1 MSNQTQRLKLTQ
13 LAASIAFVAGG
24 AAFLPSAHAAAPSAG
39 TNISNIASAS
49 YTDSNGSN
57 KTVTSN
63 VVTTTVLQVASFT
76 LIADQTKTANANG
89 QVSLSHTLT
98 NTGNGSDTFNVAVA
112 NNDTR
117 DNTTDNYDF
126 SGLNVYLDAN
136 KDGVPDSQTPVTS
149 VTLAAGQSVNLIVQA
164 TTASSNLNA
173 GDLGKLTVS
182 ATSTYGSSGS
192 SSTTAGS
199 GINKVTATDKGD
211 AVRWNVDT
219 VKITNGAVISLLKS
233 ASVSNVDATPSSLS
247 REVEYTLAYQNTG
260 NTTATNVTI
269 TDVLPAG
276 LTYVANSA
284 TVNGTGV
291 SDTADA
297 DGYNFTSGT
306 ATLVIPTVAAN
317 STGVLKFK
325 VQVVQN
331 TPAGIIRN
339 IAEVDPDGPGT
350 EGKTPSNPN
359 DVTVLGVKKGTI
371 NDSATDAFADGQSTT
386 TPTPDVI
393 TKSTTQGT
401 PVTFGVT
408 AGGGEPIVIHNTG
421 NVTEAFNIT
430 VNKNALPTGSI
441 VELFKADG
449 VTPLTDTNGDGVVD
463 TGPIASGATYQIISK
478 VTLPSSYFT
487 PTPAPVTPINA
498 ILTSAPV
505 TNSSATDTIKLVID
519 QVVASTVDLH
529 NGDLTDS
536 TGAIAGASGKD
547 TGQFIDTKSTKPG
560 QATNFPLTIDN
571 KGATGD
577 NYNLS
582 TSPTLPTGWTVQYYL
597 ADGAGDPTGAP
608 ITNTGNIPSGGSVQ
622 LVAVVTP
629 PANAPAGDQEVIFKV
644 ASPATGLTD
653 VMSDRV
659 TVETNRILSL
669 QNDRTGQ
676 VAPGGTVVYKHTLT
690 NNGNIVEGATNGS
703 LPFTLTNDQTA
714 NGWVT
719 SLFVDLNND
728 GIADANELVTGSD
741 LAKFLLDAK
750 LQNSSV
756 GGPILKGA
764 AVNLLI
770 KVQAPTNATAGTPS
784 AVVLTIKPTVVGAQS
799 VADLVNTDL
808 TTVTSGQV
816 RLVKEQSLANCVTG
830 AAGTYTQNTV
840 SAKPGECVKYRITA
854 TNEGNA
860 SVTKVIISD
869 ATPAYTTLKVIASA
883 SPIATNATLSTST
896 AALIDGSTGTV
907 AAEMKELSTGDGKD
921 TLAPNSSASLEFV
934 IKVNN

>member
-76 LIADQTKTANANG
+76 LIADQTQTANANG

-98 NTGNGSDTFNVAVA
+98 NTGNGSDTFNVAVV

-117 DNTTDNYDF
+117 DNTTDNFDF

-164 TTASSNLNA
+164 TTASNNVTA

-182 ATSTYGSSGS
+182 AISGFDTS
-192 SSTTAGS
+192 
-199 GINKVTATDKGD
+199 VTAK
-211 AVRWNVDT
+211 NVDT

-233 ASVSNVDATPSSLS
+233 ASVSNVDATSSS
-247 REVEYTLAYQNTG
+247 PAAREVEYTLAYQNTG

-269 TDVLPAG
+269 TDVLPSS
-276 LTYVANSA
+276 LTYVAGSA
-284 TVNGTGV
+284 TVNGTAV
-291 SDTADA
+291 SDAADA

-306 ATLVIPTVAAN
+306 ATLVIPTVVAN
-317 STGVLKFK
+317 SSGVLKFK
-325 VQVVQN
+325 VRVNQN

-339 IAEVDPDGPGT
+339 IAEVDPDGPGA
-350 EGKTPSNPN
+350 EVKTPSNPN

-371 NDSATDAFADGQSTT
+371 NDSTTDAFADGQASTA
-386 TPTPDVI
+386 PADDVI

-408 AGGGEPIVIHNTG
+408 AGGGEPIVVHNTG
-421 NVTEAFNIT
+421 NVTEAFNIS
-430 VNKNALPTGSI
+430 VNKNSLPTGSI

-449 VTPLTDTNGDGVVD
+449 VTPLTDTNGDGVAD
-463 TGPIASGATYQIISK
+463 TGPIASGATYQVVAK
-478 VTLPSSYFT
+478 VTLPSSYSST
-487 PTPAPVTPINA
+487 TPIST
-498 ILTSAPV
+498 ILTSTPV
-505 TNSSATDTIKLVID
+505 TNSTGTDTINLVID
-519 QVVASTVDLH
+519 KVVASTVDLH
-529 NGDLTDS
+529 NGDATNS
-536 TGAIAGASGKD
+536 TGTVVGASGKD
-547 TGQFIDTKSTKPG
+547 TGQYIDTKSTKPG

-582 TSPTLPTGWTVQYYL
+582 TSPTLPAGWTVQYYL

-608 ITNTGNIPSGGSVQ
+608 ITNTGNIPSGGTVK

-644 ASPATGLTD
+644 SSPATGLTD

-669 QNDRTGQ
+669 QSDRTGQ

-690 NNGNIVEGATNGS
+690 NNGNIVEGATANT

-719 SLFVDLNND
+719 TLYVDSNND
-728 GIADANELVTGSD
+728 GVADAGELVTGSD
-741 LAKFLLDAK
+741 LAAK
-750 LQNSSV
+750 TGS
-756 GGPILKGA
+756 IARGA
-764 AVNLLI
+764 SVNLLI

-784 AVVLTIKPTVVGAQS
+784 AVVLTIKPTVVGSQS

-860 SVTKVIISD
+860 DVTNVVISD

-883 SPIATNATLSTST
+883 SPVATNATLSTST
-896 AALIDGSTGTV
+896 AALTDGSTGTI
-907 AAEMKELSTGDGKD
+907 AAEKTPLV
-921 TLAPNSSASLEFV
+921 PNTSAVLEFV

>member
-117 DNTTDNYDF
+117 DNTTDNFDF

-149 VTLAAGQSVNLIVQA
+149 ITLAAGESVNLIVQA
-164 TTASSNLNA
+164 TTASNNVTA

-182 ATSTYGSSGS
+182 AISGFDTS
-192 SSTTAGS
+192 
-199 GINKVTATDKGD
+199 VTAK
-211 AVRWNVDT
+211 NVDT
-219 VKITNGAVISLLKS
+219 VRITNGAVISLLKS
-233 ASVSNVDATPSSLS
+233 ASVSNVDATLS
-247 REVEYTLAYQNTG
+247 NPAAREVEYALAYQNTG

-276 LTYVANSA
+276 LTYVVGSA
-284 TVNGTGV
+284 TVNGTAV
-291 SDTADA
+291 SDAADT

-317 STGVLKFK
+317 SSGVLKFK
-325 VQVVQN
+325 VRVNQN
-331 TPAGIIRN
+331 TPAGVITN

-371 NDSATDAFADGQSTT
+371 NDSTTDAFADGQTSTA
-386 TPTPDVI
+386 PADDVI

-430 VNKNALPTGSI
+430 VNKNSLPAGSI
-441 VELFKADG
+441 VELFKSDG
-449 VTPLTDTNGDGVVD
+449 VTPLTDTNGDGVAD
-463 TGPIASGATYQIISK
+463 TGPIASGATYQVVAK
-478 VTLPSSYFT
+478 VTLPSGYSST
-487 PTPAPVTPINA
+487 TPIST
-498 ILTSAPV
+498 ILTSTPV
-505 TNSSATDTIKLVID
+505 TNSTGTDTIALVID
-519 QVVASTVDLH
+519 KVVASTVDLH
-529 NGDLTDS
+529 NGDATNS
-536 TGAIAGASGKD
+536 TGTVVGASGKD

-582 TSPTLPTGWTVQYYL
+582 ISPTLPTGWTVQYYL
-597 ADGAGDPTGAP
+597 ADGAGNPTGAP

-644 ASPATGLTD
+644 SSPATGLTD

-690 NNGNIVEGATNGS
+690 NNGNIVEGATAGS
-703 LPFTLTNDQTA
+703 LPFTLTNDQAA

-719 SLFVDLNND
+719 SLFVDLDND
-728 GIADANELVTGSD
+728 GVADANELVTGND
-741 LAKFLLDAK
+741 LAAV
-750 LQNSSV
+750 SGS
-756 GGPILKGA
+756 IARGA
-764 AVNLLI
+764 SVNLLI

-784 AVVLTIKPTVVGAQS
+784 AVVLTIKPTVVGGQS

-816 RLVKEQSLANCVTG
+816 RLVKEQSLANCSTG
-830 AAGTYTQNTV
+830 VAGTYTQNTV

-860 SVTKVIISD
+860 DVTNVVISD

-883 SPIATNATLSTST
+883 SPVATNATLSTST
-896 AALIDGSTGTV
+896 AALTDGSTGTI
-907 AAEMKELSTGDGKD
+907 AAEKTPLV
-921 TLAPNSSASLEFV
+921 PNTSAVLEFV

>member
-1 MSNQTQRLKLTQ
+1 M
-13 LAASIAFVAGG
+13 
-24 AAFLPSAHAAAPSAG
+24 
-39 TNISNIASAS
+39 
-49 YTDSNGSN
+49 
-57 KTVTSN
+57 
-63 VVTTTVLQVASFT
+63 
-76 LIADQTKTANANG
+76 
-89 QVSLSHTLT
+89 
-98 NTGNGSDTFNVAVA
+98 
-112 NNDTR
+112 
-117 DNTTDNYDF
+117 
-126 SGLNVYLDAN
+126 
-136 KDGVPDSQTPVTS
+136 
-149 VTLAAGQSVNLIVQA
+149 QA
-164 TTASSNLNA
+164 TTASNNVTA

-182 ATSTYGSSGS
+182 AISGFDTS
-192 SSTTAGS
+192 
-199 GINKVTATDKGD
+199 VTAK
-211 AVRWNVDT
+211 NVDT

-233 ASVSNVDATPSSLS
+233 ASVSNVDATSSS
-247 REVEYTLAYQNTG
+247 PAAREVEYTLAYQNTG

-276 LTYVANSA
+276 LTYVTGSA
-284 TVNGTGV
+284 TVNGTAV
-291 SDTADA
+291 SDAADA

-306 ATLVIPTVAAN
+306 ATLVIPAVAAN

-331 TPAGIIRN
+331 TPAGIITN

-401 PVTFGVT
+401 PVNFGVT

-430 VNKNALPTGSI
+430 VNKNALPAGSI
-441 VELFKADG
+441 VELFKSDG

-582 TSPTLPTGWTVQYYL
+582 TSPALPAGWTVQYYL
-597 ADGAGDPTGAP
+597 ADGAGNPTGAP
-608 ITNTGNIPSGGSVQ
+608 ITNTGNVPSGGTVK

-629 PANAPAGDQEVIFKV
+629 PANAVAGDQEVIFKV

-659 TVETNRILSL
+659 TVETDRKLSL

-690 NNGNIVEGATNGS
+690 NNGNIVEGAAPNT

-719 SLFVDLNND
+719 TLYVDSNND
-728 GIADANELVTGSD
+728 GVADASELVTGSD
-741 LAKFLLDAK
+741 LAVKTGSIAR
-750 LQNSSV
+750 
-756 GGPILKGA
+756 GA
-764 AVNLLI
+764 SVNLLI
-770 KVQAPTNATAGTPS
+770 KVQAPVNATAGTPS

-830 AAGTYTQNTV
+830 VAGTYTQNTV
-840 SAKPGECVKYRITA
+840 FAKPGECVKYKITA

-860 SVTKVIISD
+860 DVTNVVISD

-883 SPIATNATLSTST
+883 SPVATNATLSTST
-896 AALIDGSTGTV
+896 AALTDGSTGTI
-907 AAEMKELSTGDGKD
+907 AAEKTPLV
-921 TLAPNSSASLEFV
+921 PNTSAVLEFV

>member
-98 NTGNGSDTFNVAVA
+98 NTGNGSDTFNVAVV

-117 DNTTDNYDF
+117 DNTTDNFDF

-164 TTASSNLNA
+164 TTASNNVTA

-182 ATSTYGSSGS
+182 AISGFDTS
-192 SSTTAGS
+192 
-199 GINKVTATDKGD
+199 VTAK
-211 AVRWNVDT
+211 NVDT

-233 ASVSNVDATPSSLS
+233 ASVSNVDATSSS
-247 REVEYTLAYQNTG
+247 PAAREVEYTLAYQNTG

-269 TDVLPAG
+269 TDVLPSS
-276 LTYVANSA
+276 LTYVAGSA
-284 TVNGTGV
+284 TVNGTAV
-291 SDTADA
+291 SDAADA

-306 ATLVIPTVAAN
+306 ATLVIPTVVAN
-317 STGVLKFK
+317 SSGVLKFK
-325 VQVVQN
+325 VRVNQN

-339 IAEVDPDGPGT
+339 IAEVDPDGPGA
-350 EGKTPSNPN
+350 EVKTPSNPN

-371 NDSATDAFADGQSTT
+371 NDSTIDDFADGQASR
-386 TPTPDVI
+386 TPADDVI

-408 AGGGEPIVIHNTG
+408 AGGGEPIVVHNTG
-421 NVTEAFNIT
+421 NVTEAFNIS
-430 VNKNALPTGSI
+430 VNKNSLPTGSI

-449 VTPLTDTNGDGVVD
+449 VTPLTDTNGDGVAD
-463 TGPIASGATYQIISK
+463 TGPIASGATYQVVAK
-478 VTLPSSYFT
+478 VTLPSSYSST
-487 PTPAPVTPINA
+487 TPIST
-498 ILTSAPV
+498 ILTSTPV
-505 TNSSATDTIKLVID
+505 TNSTGTDTITLVID
-519 QVVASTVDLH
+519 KVVASTVDLH
-529 NGDLTDS
+529 NGDATNS
-536 TGAIAGASGKD
+536 TGTVVGASGKD

-582 TSPTLPTGWTVQYYL
+582 TSPTLPAGWTVQYYL
-597 ADGAGDPTGAP
+597 ADGAGNPTGAP
-608 ITNTGNIPSGGSVQ
+608 ITNTGNVPSGGSVQ

-690 NNGNIVEGATNGS
+690 NNGNIVEGATAGS
-703 LPFTLTNDQTA
+703 LPFTLTNDQAA

-719 SLFVDLNND
+719 SLFVDINND
-728 GIADANELVTGSD
+728 GVADANELVTGND
-741 LAKFLLDAK
+741 LAAV
-750 LQNSSV
+750 SGS
-756 GGPILKGA
+756 IARGA
-764 AVNLLI
+764 SVNLLI

-784 AVVLTIKPTVVGAQS
+784 AVVLTIKPTVVGGQS

-816 RLVKEQSLANCVTG
+816 RLVKEQSLANCSTG
-830 AAGTYTQNTV
+830 VAGAYTQNTV

-860 SVTKVIISD
+860 DVTNVVISD

-883 SPIATNATLSTST
+883 SPVATNATLSTST
-896 AALIDGSTGTV
+896 AALTDGSTGTI
-907 AAEMKELSTGDGKD
+907 AAEKTPLV
-921 TLAPNSSASLEFV
+921 PNTSAVLEFV

>member
-76 LIADQTKTANANG
+76 LIADQTQTANANG

-149 VTLAAGQSVNLIVQA
+149 VTLAAGESVNLIVQA
-164 TTASSNLNA
+164 TTANNA
-173 GDLGKLTVS
+173 AVDALGKLTVS
-182 ATSTYGSSGS
+182 AISGFDTS
-192 SSTTAGS
+192 
-199 GINKVTATDKGD
+199 VTAK
-211 AVRWNVDT
+211 NVDT

-233 ASVSNVDATPSSLS
+233 ASVSNVDATSSS
-247 REVEYTLAYQNTG
+247 PAAREVEYTLAYQNTG

-269 TDVLPAG
+269 TDVLPSG
-276 LTYVANSA
+276 LTYVTGSA
-284 TVNGTGV
+284 TVNGTAV
-291 SDTADA
+291 SDAADT

-317 STGVLKFK
+317 SSGVLKFK
-325 VQVVQN
+325 VRVNQN
-331 TPAGIIRN
+331 TPAGIITN

-401 PVTFGVT
+401 PVNFGVT

-430 VNKNALPTGSI
+430 VNKNALPAGSI

-597 ADGAGDPTGAP
+597 ADGAGNPTGAP

-690 NNGNIVEGATNGS
+690 NNGNIAEGATAGS
-703 LPFTLTNDQTA
+703 LPFTLTNDQAA

-719 SLFVDLNND
+719 TLYVDSNND
-728 GIADANELVTGSD
+728 GVADAGELVTGSD
-741 LAKFLLDAK
+741 LAVKTGSIAR
-750 LQNSSV
+750 
-756 GGPILKGA
+756 GA
-764 AVNLLI
+764 SVNLLI

-784 AVVLTIKPTVVGAQS
+784 AVVLTIKPTVVGGQS

-816 RLVKEQSLANCVTG
+816 RLVKEQSLANCSTG

-860 SVTKVIISD
+860 DVTNVVISD

-883 SPIATNATLSTST
+883 SPVATNATLSTST
-896 AALIDGSTGTV
+896 AALTDGSTGTI
-907 AAEMKELSTGDGKD
+907 AAEKTPLV
-921 TLAPNSSASLEFV
+921 PNTSAVLEFV

>member
-76 LIADQTKTANANG
+76 LIADQTQTANANG

-149 VTLAAGQSVNLIVQA
+149 VTLAAGESVNLIVQA
-164 TTASSNLNA
+164 TTANNA
-173 GDLGKLTVS
+173 AVDALGKLTVS
-182 ATSTYGSSGS
+182 AISGFDTS
-192 SSTTAGS
+192 
-199 GINKVTATDKGD
+199 VTAK
-211 AVRWNVDT
+211 NVDT

-233 ASVSNVDATPSSLS
+233 ASVSNVDATSSS
-247 REVEYTLAYQNTG
+247 PAAREVEYTLAYQNTG

-269 TDVLPAG
+269 TDVLPSG
-276 LTYVANSA
+276 LTYVTGSA
-284 TVNGTGV
+284 TVNGTAV
-291 SDTADA
+291 SDAADT

-317 STGVLKFK
+317 SSGVLKFK
-325 VQVVQN
+325 VRVNQN
-331 TPAGIIRN
+331 TPAGIITN

-401 PVTFGVT
+401 PVNFGVT

-430 VNKNALPTGSI
+430 VNKNALPAGSI

-597 ADGAGDPTGAP
+597 ADGAGNPTGAP

-690 NNGNIVEGATNGS
+690 NNGNIVEGAAANT
-703 LPFTLTNDQTA
+703 LPFTLTNDQAA

-719 SLFVDLNND
+719 TLYVDSNND
-728 GIADANELVTGSD
+728 GVADAGELVTGSD
-741 LAKFLLDAK
+741 LAVKTGSIAR
-750 LQNSSV
+750 
-756 GGPILKGA
+756 GA
-764 AVNLLI
+764 SVNLLI

-784 AVVLTIKPTVVGAQS
+784 AVVLTIKPTVVGGQS

-816 RLVKEQSLANCVTG
+816 RLVKEQSLANCLTG
-830 AAGTYTQNTV
+830 VAGTYTQNTV

-860 SVTKVIISD
+860 DVTNVVISD

-883 SPIATNATLSTST
+883 SPVATNATLSTST
-896 AALIDGSTGTV
+896 AALTDGSTGTI
-907 AAEMKELSTGDGKD
+907 AAEKTPLV
-921 TLAPNSSASLEFV
+921 PNTSAVLEFV

>member
-149 VTLAAGQSVNLIVQA
+149 VTLAAGESVNLIVQA
-164 TTASSNLNA
+164 TTASNNVTA
-173 GDLGKLTVS
+173 GALGKLTVS
-182 ATSTYGSSGS
+182 AVSGFDTS
-192 SSTTAGS
+192 
-199 GINKVTATDKGD
+199 VTAK
-211 AVRWNVDT
+211 NVDT

-233 ASVSNVDATPSSLS
+233 ASVSNVDATSSSPSA

-276 LTYVANSA
+276 LTYVSGSA
-284 TVNGTGV
+284 TVNGTAV
-291 SDTADA
+291 NDAVDA

-306 ATLVIPTVAAN
+306 ATLVIPAVAAN

-331 TPAGIIRN
+331 TPAGIITN

-371 NDSATDAFADGQSTT
+371 NDSTTDAFADGQSTT

-401 PVTFGVT
+401 PVNFGVT
-408 AGGGEPIVIHNTG
+408 TGGGEPIVIHNTG

-430 VNKNALPTGSI
+430 VNKNALPAGSI
-441 VELFKADG
+441 VELFKSDG

-582 TSPTLPTGWTVQYYL
+582 TSPALPAGWTVQYYL
-597 ADGAGDPTGAP
+597 ADGAGNPTGAP
-608 ITNTGNIPSGGSVQ
+608 ITNTGNVPSGGTVK

-629 PANAPAGDQEVIFKV
+629 PANAAAGDQEVIFKV

-659 TVETNRILSL
+659 TVETDRKLSL

-690 NNGNIVEGATNGS
+690 NNGNIVEGAAPNT

-719 SLFVDLNND
+719 TLYVDSNND
-728 GIADANELVTGSD
+728 GVADASELVTGSD
-741 LAKFLLDAK
+741 LAVKTGSIAR
-750 LQNSSV
+750 
-756 GGPILKGA
+756 GA
-764 AVNLLI
+764 SVNLLI
-770 KVQAPTNATAGTPS
+770 KVQAPVNATAGTPS
-784 AVVLTIKPTVVGAQS
+784 AVVLTIQPTTAGGQS

-816 RLVKEQSLANCVTG
+816 RLVKEQSLANCSTG
-830 AAGTYTQNTV
+830 VAGTYTQNTV

-860 SVTKVIISD
+860 DVTNVVISD

-883 SPIATNATLSTST
+883 SPVATNATLSTST
-896 AALIDGSTGTV
+896 AALADGSTGTI
-907 AAEMKELSTGDGKD
+907 AAEKTPLV
-921 TLAPNSSASLEFV
+921 PNTSAVLEFI

>member
-63 VVTTTVLQVASFT
+63 VVSTTVLQVASFT
-76 LIADQTKTANANG
+76 LIADQTQTANANG

-149 VTLAAGQSVNLIVQA
+149 VTLAAGESVNLIVQA
-164 TTASSNLNA
+164 TTANNA
-173 GDLGKLTVS
+173 AVDALGKLTVS
-182 ATSTYGSSGS
+182 AISGFDTS
-192 SSTTAGS
+192 
-199 GINKVTATDKGD
+199 VTAK
-211 AVRWNVDT
+211 NVDT

-233 ASVSNVDATPSSLS
+233 ASVSNVDATSSS
-247 REVEYTLAYQNTG
+247 PAAREVEYTLAYQNTG

-269 TDVLPAG
+269 TDVLPSS
-276 LTYVANSA
+276 LTYVAGSA
-284 TVNGTGV
+284 TVNGTAV
-291 SDTADA
+291 SDAADA

-306 ATLVIPTVAAN
+306 ATLVIPTVVAN
-317 STGVLKFK
+317 SSGVLKFK
-325 VQVVQN
+325 VRVNQN
-331 TPAGIIRN
+331 TPAGIITN
-339 IAEVDPDGPGT
+339 IAEVDPDGPGA

-371 NDSATDAFADGQSTT
+371 NDSTADAFADGQASTA
-386 TPTPDVI
+386 PADDVI

-408 AGGGEPIVIHNTG
+408 AGGGEPIVVHNTG
-421 NVTEAFNIT
+421 NVIEAFNIS
-430 VNKNALPTGSI
+430 VNKNSLPTGSI

-449 VTPLTDTNGDGVVD
+449 VTPLTDTNGDGVAD
-463 TGPIASGATYQIISK
+463 TGPIASGATYQVVAK
-478 VTLPSSYFT
+478 VTLPSSYSST
-487 PTPAPVTPINA
+487 TPIST
-498 ILTSAPV
+498 ILTTTPV
-505 TNSSATDTIKLVID
+505 TNSTGTDTINLVID
-519 QVVASTVDLH
+519 KVVASTVDLH
-529 NGDLTDS
+529 NGDATNS
-536 TGAIAGASGKD
+536 TGTVVGASGKD
-547 TGQFIDTKSTKPG
+547 TGQYIDTKSTKPG

-582 TSPTLPTGWTVQYYL
+582 TSPTLPAGWTVQYYL

-608 ITNTGNIPSGGSVQ
+608 ITNTGNIPSGGTVK

-644 ASPATGLTD
+644 SSPATGLTD

-669 QNDRTGQ
+669 QSDRTGQ

-690 NNGNIVEGATNGS
+690 NNGNIVEGATANT

-719 SLFVDLNND
+719 TLYVDSNND
-728 GIADANELVTGSD
+728 GVADAGELVTGSD
-741 LAKFLLDAK
+741 LAVKTGSIAR
-750 LQNSSV
+750 
-756 GGPILKGA
+756 GA
-764 AVNLLI
+764 SVNLLI

-784 AVVLTIKPTVVGAQS
+784 AVVLTIKPTVVGGQS

-860 SVTKVIISD
+860 DVTNVVISD

-883 SPIATNATLSTST
+883 SPVATNATLSTST
-896 AALIDGSTGTV
+896 AALTDGSTGTI
-907 AAEMKELSTGDGKD
+907 AAEKTPLV
-921 TLAPNSSASLEFV
+921 PNTSAVLEFV

>member
-98 NTGNGSDTFNVAVA
+98 NTGNGSDTFNVAVV

-164 TTASSNLNA
+164 TTASNNVTA

-182 ATSTYGSSGS
+182 AISGFDTS
-192 SSTTAGS
+192 
-199 GINKVTATDKGD
+199 VTAK
-211 AVRWNVDT
+211 NVDT

-233 ASVSNVDATPSSLS
+233 ASVSNVDATSSS
-247 REVEYTLAYQNTG
+247 PAAREVEYTLAYQNTG

-269 TDVLPAG
+269 TDVLPST
-276 LTYVANSA
+276 LTYVAGSA
-284 TVNGTGV
+284 TVNGTAV
-291 SDTADA
+291 SDAADA

-306 ATLVIPTVAAN
+306 ATLVIPTVVAN
-317 STGVLKFK
+317 SSGVLKFK
-325 VQVVQN
+325 VRVNQN

-339 IAEVDPDGPGT
+339 IAEVDPDGPGA
-350 EGKTPSNPN
+350 EVKTPSNPN

-371 NDSATDAFADGQSTT
+371 NDSTTDAFADGQASTA
-386 TPTPDVI
+386 PADDVI

-408 AGGGEPIVIHNTG
+408 AGGGEPIVVHNTG
-421 NVTEAFNIT
+421 NVTEAFNIS
-430 VNKNALPTGSI
+430 VNKNSLPTGSI

-449 VTPLTDTNGDGVVD
+449 VTPLTDTNGDGVAD
-463 TGPIASGATYQIISK
+463 TGPIASGATYQVVAK
-478 VTLPSSYFT
+478 VTLPSSYSST
-487 PTPAPVTPINA
+487 TPIST
-498 ILTSAPV
+498 ILTSTPV
-505 TNSSATDTIKLVID
+505 TNSTGTDTINLVID
-519 QVVASTVDLH
+519 KVVASTVDLH
-529 NGDLTDS
+529 NGDATNS
-536 TGAIAGASGKD
+536 TGTVVGASGKD
-547 TGQFIDTKSTKPG
+547 TGQYIDTKSTKPG

-582 TSPTLPTGWTVQYYL
+582 TSPTLPAGWTVQYYL

-608 ITNTGNIPSGGSVQ
+608 ITNTGNIPSGGTVK

-644 ASPATGLTD
+644 SSPATGLTD

-659 TVETNRILSL
+659 IVETNRILSL
-669 QNDRTGQ
+669 QSDRTGQ

-690 NNGNIVEGATNGS
+690 NNGNIVEGATANT

-719 SLFVDLNND
+719 TLYVDSNND
-728 GIADANELVTGSD
+728 GVADAGELVTGSD
-741 LAKFLLDAK
+741 LAAK
-750 LQNSSV
+750 TGS
-756 GGPILKGA
+756 IARGA
-764 AVNLLI
+764 SVNLLI

-784 AVVLTIKPTVVGAQS
+784 AVVLTIKPTVVGSQS

-860 SVTKVIISD
+860 DVTNVVISD

-883 SPIATNATLSTST
+883 SPVATNATLSTST
-896 AALIDGSTGTV
+896 AALTDGSTGTI
-907 AAEMKELSTGDGKD
+907 AAEKTPLV
-921 TLAPNSSASLEFV
+921 PNTSAVLEFV

>member
-1 MSNQTQRLKLTQ
+1 MSNQTQRLRLTQ

-24 AAFLPSAHAAAPSAG
+24 AAFVPSAHAAAPSAG

-49 YTDSNGSN
+49 YTDSNGSS

-98 NTGNGSDTFNVAVA
+98 NTGNGSDTFNVGVV

-117 DNTTDNYDF
+117 NNTLDQYDF

-136 KDGVPDSQTPVTS
+136 KDGVPDSQTPITS
-149 VTLAAGQSVNLIVQA
+149 ITLAAGESVNLIVQA
-164 TTASSNLNA
+164 TTASSGVTA

-182 ATSTYGSSGS
+182 AISGFDTS
-192 SSTTAGS
+192 
-199 GINKVTATDKGD
+199 VTAK
-211 AVRWNVDT
+211 NVDT
-219 VKITNGAVISLLKS
+219 VTITNGAVISLLKS
-233 ASVSNVDATPSSLS
+233 ASVSNVDATSSS
-247 REVEYTLAYQNTG
+247 PAAREVEYTLAYQNTG

-276 LTYVANSA
+276 LTYVTGSA
-284 TVNGTGV
+284 TVNGTAV
-291 SDTADA
+291 SDAADA

-306 ATLVIPTVAAN
+306 ATLVIPAVAAN

-331 TPAGIIRN
+331 TPAGIITN
-339 IAEVDPDGPGT
+339 TAEVDPDGPGS

-401 PVTFGVT
+401 PVNFGVT

-430 VNKNALPTGSI
+430 VNKNALPAGSI

-582 TSPTLPTGWTVQYYL
+582 TSVALPTGWTVQYFL
-597 ADGAGDPTGAP
+597 ADVAGNPTGAP

-690 NNGNIVEGATNGS
+690 NNGNIVEGAAANT
-703 LPFTLTNDQTA
+703 LPFTLTNDQAA

-719 SLFVDLNND
+719 TLYVDSNND
-728 GIADANELVTGSD
+728 GIADAGELVTGSD
-741 LAKFLLDAK
+741 LAVKTGSIAR
-750 LQNSSV
+750 
-756 GGPILKGA
+756 GA
-764 AVNLLI
+764 SVNLLI

-784 AVVLTIKPTVVGAQS
+784 AVVLTIKPTVVGGQS

-816 RLVKEQSLANCVTG
+816 RLVKEQSLANCATG
-830 AAGTYTQNTV
+830 AATGAYSQNTI
-840 SAKPGECVKYRITA
+840 SAKPGECVKYKITA
-854 TNEGNA
+854 KNEGNA
-860 SVTKVIISD
+860 DVTNVVISD
-869 ATPAYTTLKVIASA
+869 ATPAYTTLKVIATA
-883 SPIATNATLSTST
+883 SPVATNATLSTST
-896 AALIDGSTGTV
+896 AALTDGSTGTV
-907 AAEMKELSTGDGKD
+907 SAEKTPLVPST
-921 TLAPNSSASLEFV
+921 SAVLEFV
-934 IKVNN
+934 IQVNN

>member
-149 VTLAAGQSVNLIVQA
+149 VTLAAGESVNLIVQA
-164 TTASSNLNA
+164 TTASNNVIA

-182 ATSTYGSSGS
+182 AISGFDTS
-192 SSTTAGS
+192 
-199 GINKVTATDKGD
+199 VTAK
-211 AVRWNVDT
+211 NVDT

-233 ASVSNVDATPSSLS
+233 ASVSNVDATSSS
-247 REVEYTLAYQNTG
+247 PAAREVEYTLAYQNTG

-276 LTYVANSA
+276 LTYVTGSA
-284 TVNGTGV
+284 TVNGTAV
-291 SDTADA
+291 SDAADA

-306 ATLVIPTVAAN
+306 ATLVIPAVAAN

-331 TPAGIIRN
+331 TPAGIITN

-401 PVTFGVT
+401 PVNFGVT

-430 VNKNALPTGSI
+430 VNKNALPAGSI
-441 VELFKADG
+441 VELFKSDG

-582 TSPTLPTGWTVQYYL
+582 TSPALPAGWTVQYYL
-597 ADGAGDPTGAP
+597 ADGAGNPTGAP
-608 ITNTGNIPSGGSVQ
+608 ITNTGNVPSGGTVK

-629 PANAPAGDQEVIFKV
+629 PANAVAGDQEVIFKV

-659 TVETNRILSL
+659 TVETDRKLSL

-690 NNGNIVEGATNGS
+690 NNGNIVEGAAPNT

-719 SLFVDLNND
+719 TLYVDSNND
-728 GIADANELVTGSD
+728 GVADASELVTGSD
-741 LAKFLLDAK
+741 LAVKTGSIAR
-750 LQNSSV
+750 
-756 GGPILKGA
+756 GA
-764 AVNLLI
+764 SVNLLI
-770 KVQAPTNATAGTPS
+770 KVQAPVNATAGTPS

-830 AAGTYTQNTV
+830 VAGTYTQNTV

-860 SVTKVIISD
+860 DVTNVVISD

-883 SPIATNATLSTST
+883 SPVATNATLSTST
-896 AALIDGSTGTV
+896 AALTDGSTGTI
-907 AAEMKELSTGDGKD
+907 AAEKTPLV
-921 TLAPNSSASLEFV
+921 PNTSAVLEFV

>member
-1 MSNQTQRLKLTQ
+1 M
-13 LAASIAFVAGG
+13 
-24 AAFLPSAHAAAPSAG
+24 
-39 TNISNIASAS
+39 
-49 YTDSNGSN
+49 D
-57 KTVTSN
+57 
-63 VVTTTVLQVASFT
+63 
-76 LIADQTKTANANG
+76 
-89 QVSLSHTLT
+89 
-98 NTGNGSDTFNVAVA
+98 
-112 NNDTR
+112 
-117 DNTTDNYDF
+117 
-126 SGLNVYLDAN
+126 
-136 KDGVPDSQTPVTS
+136 
-149 VTLAAGQSVNLIVQA
+149 
-164 TTASSNLNA
+164 
-173 GDLGKLTVS
+173 
-182 ATSTYGSSGS
+182 ATSSSP
-192 SSTTAGS
+192 A
-199 GINKVTATDKGD
+199 A
-211 AVRWNVDT
+211 
-219 VKITNGAVISLLKS
+219 
-233 ASVSNVDATPSSLS
+233 

-269 TDVLPAG
+269 TDVLPSG
-276 LTYVANSA
+276 LTYVTGSA
-284 TVNGTGV
+284 TVNGTAV
-291 SDTADA
+291 SDAADT
-297 DGYNFTSGT
+297 DGYNFTLGT

-317 STGVLKFK
+317 SSGVLKFK
-325 VQVVQN
+325 IRVNQN
-331 TPAGIIRN
+331 TPAGIITN

-430 VNKNALPTGSI
+430 VNKNSLPTGSI

-597 ADGAGDPTGAP
+597 ADGAGNPTGAP
-608 ITNTGNIPSGGSVQ
+608 ITNTGNIPSGDSVQ

-690 NNGNIVEGATNGS
+690 NNGNIVEGAAANT
-703 LPFTLTNDQTA
+703 LPFTLTNDQAA

-719 SLFVDLNND
+719 TLYVDSNND
-728 GIADANELVTGSD
+728 GIADSGELVTGSD
-741 LAKFLLDAK
+741 LAVKTGSIAR
-750 LQNSSV
+750 
-756 GGPILKGA
+756 GA
-764 AVNLLI
+764 SVNLLI

-784 AVVLTIKPTVVGAQS
+784 AVVLTIKPTVVGGQS

-816 RLVKEQSLANCVTG
+816 RLVKEQSLADCSTG
-830 AAGTYTQNTV
+830 AAGTYTQNAV
-840 SAKPGECVKYRITA
+840 FAKPGECVKYRITA

-860 SVTKVIISD
+860 DVTNVVISD

-883 SPIATNATLSTST
+883 SPVATNATLSTST
-896 AALIDGSTGTV
+896 AALTDGSTGTI
-907 AAEMKELSTGDGKD
+907 AAEKTPLV
-921 TLAPNSSASLEFV
+921 PNTSAVLEFV

>member
-98 NTGNGSDTFNVAVA
+98 NTGNGSDTFNVAVV

-164 TTASSNLNA
+164 TTASNNVTA

-182 ATSTYGSSGS
+182 AISGFDTS
-192 SSTTAGS
+192 
-199 GINKVTATDKGD
+199 VTAK
-211 AVRWNVDT
+211 NVDT

-233 ASVSNVDATPSSLS
+233 ASVSNVDATSSS
-247 REVEYTLAYQNTG
+247 PAAREVEYTLAYQNTG

-276 LTYVANSA
+276 LTYVTGSA
-284 TVNGTGV
+284 TVNGTAV
-291 SDTADA
+291 SDAVDT

-306 ATLVIPTVAAN
+306 ATLVIPTVVAN
-317 STGVLKFK
+317 SSGVLKFK
-325 VQVVQN
+325 VRVNQN

-339 IAEVDPDGPGT
+339 IAEVDPDGPGA
-350 EGKTPSNPN
+350 EVKTPSNPN

-371 NDSATDAFADGQSTT
+371 NDSTTDAFADGQASTA
-386 TPTPDVI
+386 PADDVI

-408 AGGGEPIVIHNTG
+408 AGGGEPIVVHNTG
-421 NVTEAFNIT
+421 NVTEAFNIS
-430 VNKNALPTGSI
+430 VNKNSLPTGSI

-449 VTPLTDTNGDGVVD
+449 VTPLTDTNGDGVAD
-463 TGPIASGATYQIISK
+463 TGPIASGATYQVVTK
-478 VTLPSSYFT
+478 VTLPSTYST
-487 PTPAPVTPINA
+487 ATAINT
-498 ILTSAPV
+498 ILTATPV
-505 TNSSATDTIKLVID
+505 TNPAATPDTITLTIS
-519 QVVASTVDLH
+519 QVTASTVDLH
-529 NGDLTDS
+529 NGDGTDKS
-536 TGAIAGASGKD
+536 GAVAGASGQD
-547 TGQFIDTKSTKPG
+547 TGQYIDTKSTRPG

-582 TSPTLPTGWTVQYYL
+582 TSPTLPAGWTVQYYL
-597 ADGAGDPTGAP
+597 ADGSGNPTGAP
-608 ITNTGNIPSGGSVQ
+608 ITNTGNVPSGGSVQ

-644 ASPATGLTD
+644 SSPATGLTD

-690 NNGNIVEGATNGS
+690 NNGNIVEGATAGS
-703 LPFTLTNDQTA
+703 LPFTLTNDQAA

-728 GIADANELVTGSD
+728 GVADANELVTGND
-741 LAKFLLDAK
+741 LAAV
-750 LQNSSV
+750 SGS
-756 GGPILKGA
+756 IARGA
-764 AVNLLI
+764 SVNLLI

-784 AVVLTIKPTVVGAQS
+784 AVVLTIKPTVVGGQS

-816 RLVKEQSLANCVTG
+816 RLVKEQSLANCSTG

-860 SVTKVIISD
+860 DVTNVVISD

-883 SPIATNATLSTST
+883 SPVATNATLSTST
-896 AALIDGSTGTV
+896 AALTDGSTGTI
-907 AAEMKELSTGDGKD
+907 AAEKTPLV
-921 TLAPNSSASLEFV
+921 PNTSAVLEFV

>member
-76 LIADQTKTANANG
+76 LIADQTQTANANG

-149 VTLAAGQSVNLIVQA
+149 VTLAAGESVNLIVQA
-164 TTASSNLNA
+164 TTANNA
-173 GDLGKLTVS
+173 AVDALGKLTVS
-182 ATSTYGSSGS
+182 AISGFDTS
-192 SSTTAGS
+192 
-199 GINKVTATDKGD
+199 VTAK
-211 AVRWNVDT
+211 NVDT

-233 ASVSNVDATPSSLS
+233 ASVSNVDATSSS
-247 REVEYTLAYQNTG
+247 PAAREVEYTLAYQNTG

-269 TDVLPAG
+269 TDVLPSG
-276 LTYVANSA
+276 LTYVTGSA
-284 TVNGTGV
+284 TVNGTAV
-291 SDTADA
+291 SDAADT

-317 STGVLKFK
+317 SSGVLKFK
-325 VQVVQN
+325 VRVNQN
-331 TPAGIIRN
+331 TPAGIITN
-339 IAEVDPDGPGT
+339 TAEVDPDGPGA
-350 EGKTPSNPN
+350 EVKTPSNPN

-401 PVTFGVT
+401 PVNFGVT

-430 VNKNALPTGSI
+430 VNKNALPAGSI

-487 PTPAPVTPINA
+487 PTPAPVTPINT
-498 ILTSAPV
+498 ILTATPV
-505 TNSSATDTIKLVID
+505 TNPTATPDRITLSISEVT
-519 QVVASTVDLH
+519 ASTVDLH
-529 NGDLTDS
+529 NGDATNS
-536 TGAIAGASGKD
+536 SGAVAGASGQD
-547 TGQFIDTKSTKPG
+547 TGQYIDTKSTKPG

-582 TSPTLPTGWTVQYYL
+582 TSPTLPAGWTVQYYL
-597 ADGAGDPTGAP
+597 ADGTGNPTGAP
-608 ITNTGNIPSGGSVQ
+608 ITNTGNIPTGGSVQ

-644 ASPATGLTD
+644 SSPATGLTD

-690 NNGNIVEGATNGS
+690 NNGNIAEGATAGS
-703 LPFTLTNDQTA
+703 LPFTLTNDQAA

-719 SLFVDLNND
+719 TLYVDSNND
-728 GIADANELVTGSD
+728 GIADAGELVTGSD
-741 LAKFLLDAK
+741 LAVKTGSIAR
-750 LQNSSV
+750 
-756 GGPILKGA
+756 GA
-764 AVNLLI
+764 SVNLLI

-784 AVVLTIKPTVVGAQS
+784 AVVLTIKPTVVGGQS

-816 RLVKEQSLANCVTG
+816 RLVKEQSLANCLTG
-830 AAGTYTQNTV
+830 VAGTYTQNAV
-840 SAKPGECVKYRITA
+840 YAKPGECVKYRITA

-860 SVTKVIISD
+860 DVTNVVISD

-883 SPIATNATLSTST
+883 SPVATNATLSTST
-896 AALIDGSTGTV
+896 AALTDGSTGTI
-907 AAEMKELSTGDGKD
+907 AAEKTPLV
-921 TLAPNSSASLEFV
+921 PNTSAVLEFV

>member
-63 VVTTTVLQVASFT
+63 VVSTTVLQVASFT

-98 NTGNGSDTFNVAVA
+98 NTGNGTDTFTVAVV

-117 DNTTDNYDF
+117 NNTTDKFDF

-164 TTASSNLNA
+164 TTASNNVTA

-182 ATSTYGSSGS
+182 AISGFDTS
-192 SSTTAGS
+192 
-199 GINKVTATDKGD
+199 VTAK
-211 AVRWNVDT
+211 NVDT

-233 ASVSNVDATPSSLS
+233 ASVSNVDATSSS
-247 REVEYTLAYQNTG
+247 PAAREVEYTLAYQNTG

-269 TDVLPAG
+269 TDVLPSS
-276 LTYVANSA
+276 LTYVAGSA
-284 TVNGTGV
+284 TVNGTAV
-291 SDTADA
+291 SDAADA

-306 ATLVIPTVAAN
+306 ATLVIPTVVAN
-317 STGVLKFK
+317 SSGVLKFK
-325 VQVVQN
+325 VRVNQN

-339 IAEVDPDGPGT
+339 IAEVDPDGPGA
-350 EGKTPSNPN
+350 EVKTPSNPN

-371 NDSATDAFADGQSTT
+371 NDSTIDAFADGQASTA
-386 TPTPDVI
+386 PADDVI

-408 AGGGEPIVIHNTG
+408 AGGGEPIVVHNTG
-421 NVTEAFNIT
+421 NVTEAFNIS
-430 VNKNALPTGSI
+430 VNKNSLPTGSI

-449 VTPLTDTNGDGVVD
+449 VTPLTDTNGDGVAD
-463 TGPIASGATYQIISK
+463 TGPIASGATYQVVAK
-478 VTLPSSYFT
+478 VTLPSSYSST
-487 PTPAPVTPINA
+487 TPIST
-498 ILTSAPV
+498 ILTSTPV
-505 TNSSATDTIKLVID
+505 TNSTGTDTINLVID
-519 QVVASTVDLH
+519 KVVASTVDLH
-529 NGDLTDS
+529 NGDATNS
-536 TGAIAGASGKD
+536 TGTVVGASGKD
-547 TGQFIDTKSTKPG
+547 TGQYIDTKSTKPG

-582 TSPTLPTGWTVQYYL
+582 TSPTLPAGWTVQYYL

-608 ITNTGNIPSGGSVQ
+608 ITNTGNIPSGGTVK

-644 ASPATGLTD
+644 SSPATGLTD

-659 TVETNRILSL
+659 IVETNRILSL

-690 NNGNIVEGATNGS
+690 NNGNIVEGAAANT
-703 LPFTLTNDQTA
+703 LPFTLTNDQAA

-719 SLFVDLNND
+719 TLYVDSDND
-728 GIADANELVTGSD
+728 GIADSGELVTGSD
-741 LAKFLLDAK
+741 LAVKTGSIAR
-750 LQNSSV
+750 
-756 GGPILKGA
+756 GA
-764 AVNLLI
+764 SVNLLI

-784 AVVLTIKPTVVGAQS
+784 AVVLTIKPTVVGDKS

-816 RLVKEQSLANCVTG
+816 RLVKEQSLANCLTG
-830 AAGTYTQNTV
+830 VAGTYTQNAV
-840 SAKPGECVKYRITA
+840 YAKPGECVKYRITA

-860 SVTKVIISD
+860 DVTNVVISD

-883 SPIATNATLSTST
+883 SPVATNATLSTST
-896 AALIDGSTGTV
+896 AALTDGSTGTI
-907 AAEMKELSTGDGKD
+907 AAEKTPLV
-921 TLAPNSSASLEFV
+921 PNTSAVLEFV

>member
-76 LIADQTKTANANG
+76 LIADQTQTANANG

-149 VTLAAGQSVNLIVQA
+149 VTLAAGESVNLIVQA
-164 TTASSNLNA
+164 TTANNA
-173 GDLGKLTVS
+173 AVDALGKLTVS
-182 ATSTYGSSGS
+182 AISGFDTSVS
-192 SSTTAGS
+192 A
-199 GINKVTATDKGD
+199 K
-211 AVRWNVDT
+211 NVDT

-233 ASVSNVDATPSSLS
+233 ASVSNVDATSSS
-247 REVEYTLAYQNTG
+247 PAAREVEYTLAYQNTG

-269 TDVLPAG
+269 TDVLPSG
-276 LTYVANSA
+276 LTYVTGSA
-284 TVNGTGV
+284 TVNGTAV
-291 SDTADA
+291 SDAADT

-317 STGVLKFK
+317 SSGVLKFK
-325 VQVVQN
+325 VRVNQN
-331 TPAGIIRN
+331 TPAGIITN
-339 IAEVDPDGPGT
+339 TAEVDPDGPGA
-350 EGKTPSNPN
+350 EVKTPSNPN

-371 NDSATDAFADGQSTT
+371 NDSTADAFADGQASTA
-386 TPTPDVI
+386 PADDVI

-408 AGGGEPIVIHNTG
+408 AGGGEPIVVHNTG
-421 NVTEAFNIT
+421 NVIEAFNIS
-430 VNKNALPTGSI
+430 VNKNSLPTGSI

-449 VTPLTDTNGDGVVD
+449 VTPLTDTNGDGVAD
-463 TGPIASGATYQIISK
+463 TGPIASGATYQVVAK
-478 VTLPSSYFT
+478 VTLPSSYSST
-487 PTPAPVTPINA
+487 TPIST
-498 ILTSAPV
+498 ILTSTPV
-505 TNSSATDTIKLVID
+505 TNSTGTDTINLVID
-519 QVVASTVDLH
+519 KVVASTVDLH
-529 NGDLTDS
+529 NGDATNS
-536 TGAIAGASGKD
+536 TGTVVGASGKD
-547 TGQFIDTKSTKPG
+547 TGQYIDTKSTKPG

-582 TSPTLPTGWTVQYYL
+582 TSPTLPAGWTVQYYL

-608 ITNTGNIPSGGSVQ
+608 ITNTGNIPSGGTVK

-644 ASPATGLTD
+644 SSPATGLTD

-669 QNDRTGQ
+669 QSDRTGQ

-690 NNGNIVEGATNGS
+690 NNGNIVEGATANT

-719 SLFVDLNND
+719 TLYVDSNND
-728 GIADANELVTGSD
+728 GVADAGELVTGSD
-741 LAKFLLDAK
+741 LAVKTGSIAR
-750 LQNSSV
+750 
-756 GGPILKGA
+756 GA
-764 AVNLLI
+764 SVNLLI

-784 AVVLTIKPTVVGAQS
+784 AVVLTIKPTVVGGQS

-860 SVTKVIISD
+860 DVTNVVISD

-883 SPIATNATLSTST
+883 SPVATNATLSTST
-896 AALIDGSTGTV
+896 AALTDGSTGTI
-907 AAEMKELSTGDGKD
+907 AAEKTPLV
-921 TLAPNSSASLEFV
+921 PNTSAVLEFV

>member
-126 SGLNVYLDAN
+126 SGLKVYLDAN

-149 VTLAAGQSVNLIVQA
+149 VTLAAGESVNLIVQA
-164 TTASSNLNA
+164 TTASNNVTA

-182 ATSTYGSSGS
+182 AISGFDTS
-192 SSTTAGS
+192 
-199 GINKVTATDKGD
+199 VTAK
-211 AVRWNVDT
+211 NVDT

-233 ASVSNVDATPSSLS
+233 ASVSNVDATSSS
-247 REVEYTLAYQNTG
+247 PAAREVEYTLAYQNTG

-276 LTYVANSA
+276 LTYVAGSA
-284 TVNGTGV
+284 TVNGTAV
-291 SDTADA
+291 SDAADA

-306 ATLVIPTVAAN
+306 ATLVIPAVAAN
-317 STGVLKFK
+317 SSGVLKFK

-331 TPAGIIRN
+331 TPAGIITN

-371 NDSATDAFADGQSTT
+371 NDSTTDAFADGQSTT

-408 AGGGEPIVIHNTG
+408 AGGGEPIVVHNTG

-430 VNKNALPTGSI
+430 VNKNSLPTGSI

-463 TGPIASGATYQIISK
+463 TGPIASGATYQVISK
-478 VTLPSSYFT
+478 VTLPSGYSST
-487 PTPAPVTPINA
+487 TPINT

-505 TNSSATDTIKLVID
+505 TNS
-519 QVVASTVDLH
+519 
-529 NGDLTDS
+529 
-536 TGAIAGASGKD
+536 
-547 TGQFIDTKSTKPG
+547 
-560 QATNFPLTIDN
+560 
-571 KGATGD
+571 
-577 NYNLS
+577 
-582 TSPTLPTGWTVQYYL
+582 
-597 ADGAGDPTGAP
+597 
-608 ITNTGNIPSGGSVQ
+608 Q
-622 LVAVVTP
+622 L
-629 PANAPAGDQEVIFKV
+629 QI
-644 ASPATGLTD
+644 
-653 VMSDRV
+653 
-659 TVETNRILSL
+659 
-669 QNDRTGQ
+669 Q
-676 VAPGGTVVYKHTLT
+676 
-690 NNGNIVEGATNGS
+690 
-703 LPFTLTNDQTA
+703 
-714 NGWVT
+714 
-719 SLFVDLNND
+719 
-728 GIADANELVTGSD
+728 
-741 LAKFLLDAK
+741 
-750 LQNSSV
+750 
-756 GGPILKGA
+756 
-764 AVNLLI
+764 LI
-770 KVQAPTNATAGTPS
+770 
-784 AVVLTIKPTVVGAQS
+784 
-799 VADLVNTDL
+799 
-808 TTVTSGQV
+808 
-816 RLVKEQSLANCVTG
+816 
-830 AAGTYTQNTV
+830 
-840 SAKPGECVKYRITA
+840 
-854 TNEGNA
+854 
-860 SVTKVIISD
+860 
-869 ATPAYTTLKVIASA
+869 
-883 SPIATNATLSTST
+883 
-896 AALIDGSTGTV
+896 
-907 AAEMKELSTGDGKD
+907 
-921 TLAPNSSASLEFV
+921 
-934 IKVNN
+934 

>member
-63 VVTTTVLQVASFT
+63 VVSTTVLQVASFT

-98 NTGNGSDTFNVAVA
+98 NTGNGSDTFNVAVV

-117 DNTTDNYDF
+117 DNTTDNFDF

-149 VTLAAGQSVNLIVQA
+149 VTLAAGQSVNLIVQV
-164 TTASSNLNA
+164 TTASNNVTA

-182 ATSTYGSSGS
+182 AISGFDTS
-192 SSTTAGS
+192 
-199 GINKVTATDKGD
+199 VTAK
-211 AVRWNVDT
+211 NVDT

-233 ASVSNVDATPSSLS
+233 ASVSNVDATSSS
-247 REVEYTLAYQNTG
+247 PAAREVEYTLAYQNTG

-269 TDVLPAG
+269 TDVLPSS
-276 LTYVANSA
+276 LTYVAGSA
-284 TVNGTGV
+284 TVNGTAV
-291 SDTADA
+291 SDAADA

-306 ATLVIPTVAAN
+306 ATLVIPTVVAN
-317 STGVLKFK
+317 SSGVLKFK
-325 VQVVQN
+325 VRVNQN

-339 IAEVDPDGPGT
+339 IAEVDPDGPGA
-350 EGKTPSNPN
+350 EVKTPSNPN

-371 NDSATDAFADGQSTT
+371 NDSTIDAFADGQASTA
-386 TPTPDVI
+386 PADDVI

-408 AGGGEPIVIHNTG
+408 AGGGEPIVVHNTG
-421 NVTEAFNIT
+421 NVTEAFNIS
-430 VNKNALPTGSI
+430 VNKNSLPTGSI

-449 VTPLTDTNGDGVVD
+449 VTPLTDTNGDGVAD
-463 TGPIASGATYQIISK
+463 TGPIASGATYQVVAK
-478 VTLPSSYFT
+478 VTLPSSYSST
-487 PTPAPVTPINA
+487 TPIST
-498 ILTSAPV
+498 ILTSTPV
-505 TNSSATDTIKLVID
+505 TNSTGTDTINLVID
-519 QVVASTVDLH
+519 KVVASTVDLH
-529 NGDLTDS
+529 NGDATNS
-536 TGAIAGASGKD
+536 TGTVVGASGKD

-597 ADGAGDPTGAP
+597 ADGAGNPTGAP
-608 ITNTGNIPSGGSVQ
+608 ITNTGNIPSGGSVK

-644 ASPATGLTD
+644 SSPATGLTD

-690 NNGNIVEGATNGS
+690 NNGNIAEGATTGS
-703 LPFTLTNDQTA
+703 LPFTLTNDQAA

-719 SLFVDLNND
+719 TLYVDSNND
-728 GIADANELVTGSD
+728 GIADAGELVTGSD
-741 LAKFLLDAK
+741 LAVKTGSIAR
-750 LQNSSV
+750 
-756 GGPILKGA
+756 GA
-764 AVNLLI
+764 SVNLLI

-784 AVVLTIKPTVVGAQS
+784 AVVLTIKPTVVGGQS

-816 RLVKEQSLANCVTG
+816 RLVKEQSLANCLTG
-830 AAGTYTQNTV
+830 VAGTYTQNAV
-840 SAKPGECVKYRITA
+840 YAKPGECVKYRITA

-860 SVTKVIISD
+860 DVTNVVISD

-883 SPIATNATLSTST
+883 SPVATNATLSTST
-896 AALIDGSTGTV
+896 AALTDGSTGTI
-907 AAEMKELSTGDGKD
+907 AAEKTPLV
-921 TLAPNSSASLEFV
+921 PNTSAVLEFV

>member
-126 SGLNVYLDAN
+126 SGLKVYLDAN

-149 VTLAAGQSVNLIVQA
+149 VTLAAGESVNLIVQA
-164 TTASSNLNA
+164 TTASNNVTA

-182 ATSTYGSSGS
+182 AISGFDTS
-192 SSTTAGS
+192 
-199 GINKVTATDKGD
+199 VTAK
-211 AVRWNVDT
+211 NVDT

-233 ASVSNVDATPSSLS
+233 ASVSNVDATSSS
-247 REVEYTLAYQNTG
+247 PAAREVEYTLAYQNTG

-276 LTYVANSA
+276 LTYVAGSA
-284 TVNGTGV
+284 TVNGTAV
-291 SDTADA
+291 SDAADA

-306 ATLVIPTVAAN
+306 ATLVIPAVAAN

-331 TPAGIIRN
+331 TPAGIITN

-371 NDSATDAFADGQSTT
+371 NDSTTDAFADGQSTT

-408 AGGGEPIVIHNTG
+408 AGGGEPIVVHNTG

-430 VNKNALPTGSI
+430 VNKNSLPTGSI
-441 VELFKADG
+441 VELFKSDG

-463 TGPIASGATYQIISK
+463 TGPIASGATYQVISK
-478 VTLPSSYFT
+478 VTLPSGFSST
-487 PTPAPVTPINA
+487 TPINT

-505 TNSSATDTIKLVID
+505 TNSSATDTITLVID
-519 QVVASTVDLH
+519 KVVASTVDLH
-529 NGDLTDS
+529 NGDATDS
-536 TGAIAGASGKD
+536 TGAIVGASGKD
-547 TGQFIDTKSTKPG
+547 TGQYIDTKSTKPG

-582 TSPTLPTGWTVQYYL
+582 TSPALPAGWTVQYYL
-597 ADGAGDPTGAP
+597 ADGAGNPTGAP
-608 ITNTGNIPSGGSVQ
+608 ITNTGNVPSGGTVK

-690 NNGNIVEGATNGS
+690 NNGNIVEGATAGT
-703 LPFTLTNDQTA
+703 LPFTLTNDQAA

-719 SLFVDLNND
+719 SLYVDLNND
-728 GIADANELVTGSD
+728 GVADANELVTGSD
-741 LAKFLLDAK
+741 LAAK
-750 LQNSSV
+750 TGS
-756 GGPILKGA
+756 IARGA
-764 AVNLLI
+764 SVNLLI
-770 KVQAPTNATAGTPS
+770 KVQAPVNATAGTPS
-784 AVVLTIKPTVVGAQS
+784 AVVLTIKPTVVGGQS

-816 RLVKEQSLANCVTG
+816 RLVKEQSLANCSTG
-830 AAGTYTQNTV
+830 VAGTYTQNTV

-860 SVTKVIISD
+860 DVTNVVISD

-883 SPIATNATLSTST
+883 SPVATNATLSTST
-896 AALIDGSTGTV
+896 AALTDGSTGTI
-907 AAEMKELSTGDGKD
+907 AAEKTPLV
-921 TLAPNSSASLEFV
+921 PNTSAVLEFV

>member
-13 LAASIAFVAGG
+13 LAASITFVAGG

-63 VVTTTVLQVASFT
+63 VVSTTVLQVASFT
-76 LIADQTKTANANG
+76 LIADQTQTANANG

-149 VTLAAGQSVNLIVQA
+149 VTLAAGESVNLIVQA
-164 TTASSNLNA
+164 TTANNA
-173 GDLGKLTVS
+173 AVDALGKLTVS
-182 ATSTYGSSGS
+182 AISGFDTS
-192 SSTTAGS
+192 
-199 GINKVTATDKGD
+199 VTAK
-211 AVRWNVDT
+211 NVDT

-233 ASVSNVDATPSSLS
+233 ASVSNVDATSSS
-247 REVEYTLAYQNTG
+247 PAAREVEYTLAYQNTG

-269 TDVLPAG
+269 TDVLPST
-276 LTYVANSA
+276 LTYVAGSA
-284 TVNGTGV
+284 TVNGTAV
-291 SDTADA
+291 SDAADA

-306 ATLVIPTVAAN
+306 ATLVIPTVVAN
-317 STGVLKFK
+317 SSGVLKFK
-325 VQVVQN
+325 VRVNQN
-331 TPAGIIRN
+331 TPAGIITN
-339 IAEVDPDGPGT
+339 IAEVDPDGPGA

-371 NDSATDAFADGQSTT
+371 NDSTADAFADGQASTA
-386 TPTPDVI
+386 PADDVI

-408 AGGGEPIVIHNTG
+408 AGGGEPIVVHNTG
-421 NVTEAFNIT
+421 NVTEAFNIS
-430 VNKNALPTGSI
+430 VNKNSLPTGSI

-449 VTPLTDTNGDGVVD
+449 VTPLTDTNGDGVAD
-463 TGPIASGATYQIISK
+463 TGPIASGATYQVVAK
-478 VTLPSSYFT
+478 VTLPSSYSST
-487 PTPAPVTPINA
+487 TPIST
-498 ILTSAPV
+498 ILTSTPV
-505 TNSSATDTIKLVID
+505 TNSTGTDTINLVID
-519 QVVASTVDLH
+519 KVVASTVDLH
-529 NGDLTDS
+529 NGDATNS
-536 TGAIAGASGKD
+536 TGTVVGASGKD
-547 TGQFIDTKSTKPG
+547 TGQYIDTKSTKPG

-582 TSPTLPTGWTVQYYL
+582 TSPTLPAGWTVQYYL

-608 ITNTGNIPSGGSVQ
+608 ITNTGNIPSGGTVK

-644 ASPATGLTD
+644 SSPATGLTD

-669 QNDRTGQ
+669 QSDRTGQ

-690 NNGNIVEGATNGS
+690 NNGNIVEGATANT

-719 SLFVDLNND
+719 TLYVDSNND
-728 GIADANELVTGSD
+728 GVADAGELVTGSD
-741 LAKFLLDAK
+741 LAVKTGSIAR
-750 LQNSSV
+750 
-756 GGPILKGA
+756 GA
-764 AVNLLI
+764 SVNLLI

-784 AVVLTIKPTVVGAQS
+784 AVVLTIKPTVVGGQS

-860 SVTKVIISD
+860 DVTNVVISD

-883 SPIATNATLSTST
+883 SPVATNATLSTST
-896 AALIDGSTGTV
+896 AALTDGSTGTI
-907 AAEMKELSTGDGKD
+907 AAEKTPLV
-921 TLAPNSSASLEFV
+921 PNTSAVLEFV

>member
-1 MSNQTQRLKLTQ
+1 M
-13 LAASIAFVAGG
+13 
-24 AAFLPSAHAAAPSAG
+24 
-39 TNISNIASAS
+39 
-49 YTDSNGSN
+49 
-57 KTVTSN
+57 
-63 VVTTTVLQVASFT
+63 
-76 LIADQTKTANANG
+76 IADQTQTANANG

-149 VTLAAGQSVNLIVQA
+149 VTLAAGESVNLIVQA
-164 TTASSNLNA
+164 TTANNA
-173 GDLGKLTVS
+173 AVDALGKLTVS
-182 ATSTYGSSGS
+182 AISGFDTS
-192 SSTTAGS
+192 
-199 GINKVTATDKGD
+199 VTAK
-211 AVRWNVDT
+211 NVDT

-233 ASVSNVDATPSSLS
+233 ASVSNVDATSSS
-247 REVEYTLAYQNTG
+247 PAAREVEYTLAYQNTG

-269 TDVLPAG
+269 TDVLPSG
-276 LTYVANSA
+276 LTYVTGSA
-284 TVNGTGV
+284 TVNGTAV
-291 SDTADA
+291 SDAADT

-317 STGVLKFK
+317 SSGVLKFK
-325 VQVVQN
+325 VRVNQN
-331 TPAGIIRN
+331 TPAGIITN

-401 PVTFGVT
+401 PVNFGVT

-430 VNKNALPTGSI
+430 VNKNALPAGSI

-597 ADGAGDPTGAP
+597 ADGAGNPTGAP

-690 NNGNIVEGATNGS
+690 NNGNIVEGAAANT
-703 LPFTLTNDQTA
+703 LPFTLTNDQAA

-719 SLFVDLNND
+719 TLYVDSNND
-728 GIADANELVTGSD
+728 GVADAGELVTGSD
-741 LAKFLLDAK
+741 LAVKTGSIAR
-750 LQNSSV
+750 
-756 GGPILKGA
+756 GA
-764 AVNLLI
+764 SVNLLI

-784 AVVLTIKPTVVGAQS
+784 AVVLTIKPTVVGGQS

-816 RLVKEQSLANCVTG
+816 RLVKEQSLANCSTG

-860 SVTKVIISD
+860 DVTNVVISD

-883 SPIATNATLSTST
+883 SPVATNATLSTST
-896 AALIDGSTGTV
+896 AALTDGSTGTI
-907 AAEMKELSTGDGKD
+907 AAEKTPLV
-921 TLAPNSSASLEFV
+921 PNTSAVLEFV

>member
-1 MSNQTQRLKLTQ
+1 MSNQTQCLKLTQ

-76 LIADQTKTANANG
+76 LISDQTKTANANG

-117 DNTTDNYDF
+117 DNTTDNFDF
-126 SGLNVYLDAN
+126 SGLKVYLDAN
-136 KDGVPDSQTPVTS
+136 KDGIPDSQTPVTS
-149 VTLAAGQSVNLIVQA
+149 ITLAAGESVNLIVQA
-164 TTASSNLNA
+164 TTASNNVTA
-173 GDLGKLTVS
+173 GDFGKLTVS
-182 ATSTYGSSGS
+182 AISGFDTSI
-192 SSTTAGS
+192 TA
-199 GINKVTATDKGD
+199 K
-211 AVRWNVDT
+211 NVDT
-219 VKITNGAVISLLKS
+219 VKITNGAVISLVKS
-233 ASVSNVDATPSSLS
+233 ASVSNVDATLS
-247 REVEYTLAYQNTG
+247 NPTAREVEYSLVYQNTG

-276 LTYVANSA
+276 LTYVTGSA
-284 TVNGTGV
+284 TVNGTAVNDG
-291 SDTADA
+291 TADS
-297 DGYNFTSGT
+297 DGYNFASGT
-306 ATLVIPTVAAN
+306 ATLVIPSVVAN
-317 STGVLKFK
+317 SSGVLKFK
-325 VQVVQN
+325 VRVNQN
-331 TPAGIIRN
+331 TPAGTITN

-350 EGKTPSNPN
+350 EVKTPSNPN

-371 NDSATDAFADGQSTT
+371 NDSTTDTFADGQASTA
-386 TPTPDVI
+386 PADDVI

-401 PVTFGVT
+401 PVTFGMT
-408 AGGGEPIVIHNTG
+408 AGGGEPIVVHNTG

-430 VNKNALPTGSI
+430 VNKNSLPAGSI

-449 VTPLTDTNGDGVVD
+449 VTPLTDTNGDGIAD
-463 TGPIASGATYQIISK
+463 TGPVASGAAYQVVAK
-478 VTLPSSYFT
+478 VTLPSGYSST
-487 PTPAPVTPINA
+487 TPIST
-498 ILTSAPV
+498 ILTSTPV
-505 TNSSATDTIKLVID
+505 TNSTGIDTITLVID
-519 QVVASTVDLH
+519 KVVASTVDLH
-529 NGDLTDS
+529 NGDATNS
-536 TGAIAGASGKD
+536 TGTVAGASGKD
-547 TGQFIDTKSTKPG
+547 TGQYIDTKSTKPG
-560 QATNFPLTIDN
+560 QATNFPLTVDN

-582 TSPTLPTGWTVQYYL
+582 TSPALPAGWTVQYYL
-597 ADGAGDPTGAP
+597 ADGAGNPTGAP
-608 ITNTGNIPSGGSVQ
+608 ITNTGNVPSGGSVQ

-644 ASPATGLTD
+644 TSPATGLTD

-659 TVETNRILSL
+659 TVETNRKLSL

-690 NNGNIVEGATNGS
+690 NNGNIVEGTASS
-703 LPFTLTNDQTA
+703 LPFTLTNDQAA

-719 SLFVDLNND
+719 SLYVDLDND
-728 GIADANELVTGSD
+728 GVAVAEELVTGND
-741 LAKFLLDAK
+741 LAAV
-750 LQNSSV
+750 SGS
-756 GGPILKGA
+756 IARGA
-764 AVNLLI
+764 SVNLLI

-784 AVVLTIKPTVVGAQS
+784 AVVLTIKPTVVGGQS

-816 RLVKEQSLANCVTG
+816 RLVKEQSLANCSTG
-830 AAGTYTQNTV
+830 AVTGTYTQNTV
-840 SAKPGECVKYRITA
+840 SAKPGECVKYKITA

-860 SVTKVIISD
+860 DVTNVVISD
-869 ATPAYTTLKVIASA
+869 ATPAYTTLKVVASA

-896 AALIDGSTGTV
+896 AALTDGSTGTI
-907 AAEMKELSTGDGKD
+907 AAEKTPLV
-921 TLAPNSSASLEFV
+921 PNTSAVLEFV

>member
-126 SGLNVYLDAN
+126 SGLKVYLDAN

-149 VTLAAGQSVNLIVQA
+149 VTLAAGESVNLIVQA
-164 TTASSNLNA
+164 TTASNNVTA

-182 ATSTYGSSGS
+182 AISGFDTS
-192 SSTTAGS
+192 
-199 GINKVTATDKGD
+199 VTAK
-211 AVRWNVDT
+211 NVDT

-233 ASVSNVDATPSSLS
+233 ASVSNIDATSSS
-247 REVEYTLAYQNTG
+247 PAAREVEYTLAYQNTG

-276 LTYVANSA
+276 LTYVAGSA
-284 TVNGTGV
+284 TVNGTAV
-291 SDTADA
+291 NDAVDA

-306 ATLVIPTVAAN
+306 ATLVIPAVAAN

-331 TPAGIIRN
+331 TPAGIITN

-359 DVTVLGVKKGTI
+359 DVTVLSVKKGTI
-371 NDSATDAFADGQSTT
+371 NDSTTDAFADGQSTT

-408 AGGGEPIVIHNTG
+408 AGGGEPIVVHNTG

-430 VNKNALPTGSI
+430 VNKNSLPTGSI
-441 VELFKADG
+441 VELFKSDG

-463 TGPIASGATYQIISK
+463 TGPIASGATYQVISK
-478 VTLPSSYFT
+478 VTLPSGFSST
-487 PTPAPVTPINA
+487 TPINT

-505 TNSSATDTIKLVID
+505 TNASATDTITLVID
-519 QVVASTVDLH
+519 KVVASTVDLH
-529 NGDLTDS
+529 NGDATDS
-536 TGAIAGASGKD
+536 TGAIVGASGKD
-547 TGQFIDTKSTKPG
+547 TGQYIDTKSTKPG

-582 TSPTLPTGWTVQYYL
+582 TSPALPAGWTVQYYL
-597 ADGAGDPTGAP
+597 ADGTGNPTGAP
-608 ITNTGNIPSGGSVQ
+608 ITNTGNVPSGGTVK

-690 NNGNIVEGATNGS
+690 NNGNIVEGATAGS
-703 LPFTLTNDQTA
+703 LPFTLTNDQA
-714 NGWVT
+714 ASGWTT
-719 SLFVDLNND
+719 SLYVDLNND
-728 GIADANELVTGSD
+728 GVADANELVTGSD
-741 LAKFLLDAK
+741 LAAK
-750 LQNSSV
+750 TGS
-756 GGPILKGA
+756 IARGA
-764 AVNLLI
+764 SVNLLI
-770 KVQAPTNATAGTPS
+770 KVQAPVNATAGTPS
-784 AVVLTIKPTVVGAQS
+784 AVVLTIQPTTAGGQS

-816 RLVKEQSLANCVTG
+816 RLVKEQSLANCSTG
-830 AAGTYTQNTV
+830 VAGTYTQNTV

-860 SVTKVIISD
+860 DVTNVVISD

-883 SPIATNATLSTST
+883 SPVATNATLSTST
-896 AALIDGSTGTV
+896 AALADGSTGTI
-907 AAEMKELSTGDGKD
+907 AAEKTPLV
-921 TLAPNSSASLEFV
+921 PNTSAVLEFV

>member
-117 DNTTDNYDF
+117 NNTTDNFDF

-149 VTLAAGQSVNLIVQA
+149 VTLAAGESVNLIVQA
-164 TTASSNLNA
+164 TTASNNVTA

-182 ATSTYGSSGS
+182 AISGFDTS
-192 SSTTAGS
+192 
-199 GINKVTATDKGD
+199 VTAK
-211 AVRWNVDT
+211 NVDT
-219 VKITNGAVISLLKS
+219 VRITNGAVISLLKS
-233 ASVSNVDATPSSLS
+233 ASVSNVDATLS
-247 REVEYTLAYQNTG
+247 NPAAREVEYALAYQNTG

-276 LTYVANSA
+276 LTYVVGSA
-284 TVNGTGV
+284 TVNGTAV
-291 SDTADA
+291 SDAADA

-317 STGVLKFK
+317 SSGVLKFK
-325 VQVVQN
+325 VRVNQN
-331 TPAGIIRN
+331 TPAGVITN

-371 NDSATDAFADGQSTT
+371 NDSTTDAFADGQTSTA
-386 TPTPDVI
+386 PADDVI

-430 VNKNALPTGSI
+430 VNKNSLPTGSI
-441 VELFKADG
+441 VELFKSDG
-449 VTPLTDTNGDGVVD
+449 VTPLTDTNGDGVAD
-463 TGPIASGATYQIISK
+463 TGPIASGATYQVVAK
-478 VTLPSSYFT
+478 VTLPSGYSST
-487 PTPAPVTPINA
+487 TPIST
-498 ILTSAPV
+498 ILTSTPV
-505 TNSSATDTIKLVID
+505 TNSTGTDTIALVID
-519 QVVASTVDLH
+519 KVVASTVDLH
-529 NGDLTDS
+529 NGDATNS
-536 TGAIAGASGKD
+536 TGTVVGASGKD

-582 TSPTLPTGWTVQYYL
+582 ISPTLPTGWTVQYYL
-597 ADGAGDPTGAP
+597 ADGAGNPTGAP

-644 ASPATGLTD
+644 SSPATGLTD

-690 NNGNIVEGATNGS
+690 NNGNIVEGATAGS
-703 LPFTLTNDQTA
+703 LPFTLTNDQAA

-719 SLFVDLNND
+719 SLFVDLDND
-728 GIADANELVTGSD
+728 GVADANELVTGND
-741 LAKFLLDAK
+741 LAAV
-750 LQNSSV
+750 SGS
-756 GGPILKGA
+756 IARGA
-764 AVNLLI
+764 SVNLLI

-784 AVVLTIKPTVVGAQS
+784 AVVLTIKPTVVGGQS

-816 RLVKEQSLANCVTG
+816 RLVKEQSLANCSTG
-830 AAGTYTQNTV
+830 VAGTYTQNTV

-860 SVTKVIISD
+860 DVTNVVISD

-883 SPIATNATLSTST
+883 SPVATNATLSTST
-896 AALIDGSTGTV
+896 AALTDGSTGTI
-907 AAEMKELSTGDGKD
+907 AAEKTPLV
-921 TLAPNSSASLEFV
+921 PNTSAVLEFV